1 MKKLYLAP
9 ALRDL
14 EMLEEEMIAESLG
27 LSDGVII
34 DDNSKI
40 LSRSNDFWEDE
51 ED

>member
-1 MKKLYLAP
+1 MKKIYLAP

-40 LSRSNDFWEDE
+40 LSRQNTLWDDDE
-51 ED
+51 E